1 MTGVITHQ
9 ADPPYPGLRH
19 GTLAHLRCF
28 LAEEEVEF
36 IVILFSTVWN
46 EVCMN
51 KCGIC
56 RQKGKNMFNIS
67 LGKYIMC
74 ADNIF
79 KTSLQPQKCFSKCH
93 DVTLKVASH

>member
-56 RQKGKNMFNIS
+56 RQKRKENVQYKSWKIH
-67 LGKYIMC
+67 YVCRQHI
-74 ADNIF
+74 
-79 KTSLQPQKCFSKCH
+79 
-93 DVTLKVASH
+93 